1 MDSFLASLVR
11 RAMGRGLRGAHPAW
25 FVVGVAA
32 WMLRRARS
40 EAPARYRA
48 ELRPGE
54 RLLITAAPR
63 TGRE

>member
-1 MDSFLASLVR
+1 
-11 RAMGRGLRGAHPAW
+11 MGRGLRGAHPAW

-63 TGRE
+63 TGRG